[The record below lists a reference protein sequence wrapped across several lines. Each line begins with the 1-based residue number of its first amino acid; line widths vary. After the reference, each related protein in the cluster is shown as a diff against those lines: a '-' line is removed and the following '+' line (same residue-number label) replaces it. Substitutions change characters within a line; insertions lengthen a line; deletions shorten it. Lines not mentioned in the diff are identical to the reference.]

1 MFFLS
6 KNSVVLFSILY
17 YTTRANKSLKQFFSS
32 SFLGLRPPQVQP
44 ARGATTPRCTCRSP
58 PASQTASETSSSPT
72 TNRTGHR
79 LGTAIDSATT
89 ALPPPSR
96 NRTTTIAPA
105 APWACRRPVVMLTP
119 ISTDRQQGSNAL
131 VVWRPTRLGSPS
143 VPALVRFQPAWR
155 VRDTLA
161 AVPDVLAAAGPRTIR
176 RSRRAQPPVASL
188 GRTADGRNDKSTVR
202 RRQRCPGT
210 TSRAIQPTVCAAA
223 SSSASLDDFRPC
235 FATCFRQEKRRR
247 SIHLLLKLTD
257 LGGRF
262 LVCALSQK

>member
-1 MFFLS
+1 MLEKYIFLPRFFGFKRKVLHFSDICFINIAQYRFTGRTLSWLSLNLNYVMFFLS

-89 ALPPPSR
+89 APPPPSR

-105 APWACRRPVVMLTP
+105 AP
-119 ISTDRQQGSNAL
+119 
-131 VVWRPTRLGSPS
+131 
-143 VPALVRFQPAWR
+143 
-155 VRDTLA
+155 
-161 AVPDVLAAAGPRTIR
+161 
-176 RSRRAQPPVASL
+176 
-188 GRTADGRNDKSTVR
+188 
-202 RRQRCPGT
+202 
-210 TSRAIQPTVCAAA
+210 
-223 SSSASLDDFRPC
+223 
-235 FATCFRQEKRRR
+235 
-247 SIHLLLKLTD
+247 
-257 LGGRF
+257 
-262 LVCALSQK
+262 